1 MEEFRAQIATLRA
14 FPARLQAFVAPL
26 NEAQLRFRP
35 QDKEWSIVENIGHLI
50 DIDRLY
56 VARVDLMLSSERPQ
70 FAPFTPD
77 DQVRAGGYQAK
88 PLADLLATY
97 SELRQA
103 TVAGLSTI
111 APDELTRVGIHAR
124 FGEIT
129 IARLVEILVNH
140 DEVHYTQMR
149 NNLTQ

>member
-1 MEEFRAQIATLRA
+1 MDDFAAHIAKLSA
-14 FPARLQAFVAPL
+14 FSARLQAFVAPL
-26 NEAQLRFRP
+26 TDTQLRFRP
-35 QDKEWSIVENIGHLI
+35 QDKEWSILENIGHLI

-56 VARVDLMLSSERPQ
+56 VERVDLILSSERPQ
-70 FAPFTPD
+70 FAPFNPD
-77 DQVRAGGYQAK
+77 EQVSAGNYQTMS
-88 PLADLLATY
+88 LAELMATY

-129 IARLVEILVNH
+129 VARLVEILANH
-140 DEVHYTQMR
+140 DEVHYTQMS